1 MNNRITT
8 TPNQK
13 QQALSFKHIIQN
25 KLKEQQENL
34 ALGRTD
40 VLVVDGAPK

>member
-13 QQALSFKHIIQN
+13 QQGLSLKQIIQN